1 MKTYVAIVTDTFSN
15 QCRDG
20 SGLQCEF
27 IHQNVSWLNS
37 QSGRLSR
44 RKLDHSWAHTQRWSR
59 FHPPKKW
66 TTGLQHTRGST
77 TAAVCHLRTPH
88 APRVYAFDKDKIL
101 MEKCA
106 PLQEI
111 HHKTFLDWLKTVFN
125 FSNFEKRS
133 FNSMPSRGHWP
144 PADSWHELRP
154 CMTTLDSSVLM
165 CIVEIS
171 YNVPGVPL
179 FRLILTKWNFKL
191 PHSTRPFKS
200 CTRASTPH
208 VSSPMHPKTHR
219 IIIGGRTAS
228 WTKKTRKAGQGR
240 NGSMKLSLWNSCTA
254 TSKTKYTPSSR
265 RHSRNGKYGCIRA
278 SKRPKAEVLFD
289 KHDPHHKYNPMV
301 SPSRSRRQS
310 RYQLGRAG

>member
-154 CMTTLDSSVLM
+154 VGAIVQIDFDEMKFQTATQYTTFQKLYPGKHTTRVLTNAPKDPPHYYWWADSILNEKDQKSWPRQKWLDE
-165 CIVEIS
+165 IVTMKQLYRDIEDEIHS
-171 YNVPGVPL
+171 FL
-179 FRLILTKWNFKL
+179 EETLQKRQIRL
-191 PHSTRPFKS
+191 HSRVKET
-200 CTRASTPH
+200 
-208 VSSPMHPKTHR
+208 
-219 IIIGGRTAS
+219 
-228 WTKKTRKAGQGR
+228 QGR
-240 NGSMKLSLWNSCTA
+240 SSLRQA
-254 TSKTKYTPSSR
+254 RPTSQ
-265 RHSRNGKYGCIRA
+265 
-278 SKRPKAEVLFD
+278 V
-289 KHDPHHKYNPMV
+289 
-301 SPSRSRRQS
+301 
-310 RYQLGRAG
+310 